1 MVNRYRDKFI
11 KEARALAKLR
21 HRHIVRIIDVFEE
34 NNTAYYVME
43 YIAGGS
49 LGDKA
54 KGAALPE
61 ADAVRYIRQVA
72 SALDYVHSRHMMHLD
87 VKPSNILLNSDGEAI
102 LIDFGL
108 SKQYDMSGEQTSS
121 TPVGISHG
129 YAPMEQYKRGG
140 VGTFS
145 PATDIYSL
153 GATLYKLVTGLTP
166 PEANDVADVGLP
178 ALPQHLSAN
187 LRAAIEA
194 AMQFRRKDRP
204 QNIDEFLALLDG
216 AAAPV
221 ISNVSEES
229 RTLDDDGETVVGPVI
244 AAKRSAEGGAISGKR
259 DSSPCS
265 G

>member
-153 GATLYKLVTGLTP
+153 GATLYKLVTGV
-166 PEANDVADVGLP
+166 EV
-178 ALPQHLSAN
+178 
-187 LRAAIEA
+187 
-194 AMQFRRKDRP
+194 
-204 QNIDEFLALLDG
+204 
-216 AAAPV
+216 
-221 ISNVSEES
+221 
-229 RTLDDDGETVVGPVI
+229 
-244 AAKRSAEGGAISGKR
+244 
-259 DSSPCS
+259 
-265 G
+265 